1 MISERDIAKGKVLVS
16 ACAIIEGKDHEV
28 LLIYEGDMPYHKW
41 WVLPGGYVRPDET
54 VEQTV
59 VREIE
64 EETGL
69 EIASTKLIGLYEYF
83 FTEKN
88 EPINHIIV
96 PSLVASEGEVD
107 AEYLSEEEKEFQ
119 NLHNALID
127 SNFKQNSPILVESKI
142 LHGDP
147 ADKIV
152 KYANEIDADLIIMGS
167 KGQGKLANVLLGS
180 VSEHVARHSK
190 RSVLI
195 VKKKNKE

>member
-69 EIASTKLIGLYEYF
+69 KIASTKLIGLYEDF
-83 FTEKN
+83 FTEKD

-96 PSLVASEGEVD
+96 AYKAEVVGGRIIFSKEATAYKWLSLEEA
-107 AEYLSEEEKEFQ
+107 LSSPEIPNVFKRILEDFGKE
-119 NLHNALID
+119 H
-127 SNFKQNSPILVESKI
+127 P
-142 LHGDP
+142 
-147 ADKIV
+147 
-152 KYANEIDADLIIMGS
+152 
-167 KGQGKLANVLLGS
+167 
-180 VSEHVARHSK
+180 K
-190 RSVLI
+190 RFSLR
-195 VKKKNKE
+195 KH